1 MNDYSKVTAEQ
12 INNKSDQIAQQL
24 AQARITTH
32 QIRNIYSAVQRV
44 RALADQPDA
53 KPAEINRR
61 LIFLKPK
68 LAYATGRQGRQSQDS
83 MKVLQGEIVQAIDG
97 VVHSE
102 DHRRACENFFF
113 FMESIVAYHKFHGG
127 RD

>member
-12 INNKSDQIAQQL
+12 INNKSEQL
-24 AQARITTH
+24 AQELANSRITTH
-32 QIRNIYSAVQRV
+32 QVRNIYSAVQRV

-68 LAYATGRQGRQSQDS
+68 LAYAAGRQGRMRGLQS
-83 MKVLQGEIVQAIDG
+83 EIVQAIDG
-97 VVHSE
+97 VVRSE

-113 FMESIVAYHKFHGG
+113 FMESIVAYHKFYGG